1 MVPAWSYSSIKTF
14 EQCPKKYYHLRIK
27 KDVKDE
33 DSTATIY
40 GKELHTAAE
49 EFIRD
54 DKPIPA
60 KFSFLAPTLEALKN
74 IEGEKHCE
82 IKLGIAKRD
91 GKFAPCDF
99 FAKDVWWRGIADLL
113 IINEKTKTA
122 FLVDYKTSKN
132 AKYADTKQLDLLAGA
147 VFVHFPQIVEI
158 KSALLFVVCNDIVKK
173 KHEFMMKTSYLNSME
188 PQLVRLEAAIKT
200 NVWNPVSGPLC
211 KFCPVTECAHN
222 RKG

>member
-1 MVPAWSYSSIKTF
+1 MIPAWSYSSIKTF
-14 EQCPKKYYHLRIK
+14 DQCPKKYHHLRIL
-27 KDVKDE
+27 KDFKDE

-40 GKELHTAAE
+40 GKELHKAAE
-49 EFIRD
+49 DYIKEGT
-54 DKPIPA
+54 PIPPRFA
-60 KFSFLAPTLEALKN
+60 FLQPVMDSLSK

-113 IINEKTKTA
+113 IINEEKQTA
-122 FLVDYKTSKN
+122 YLVDYKTSKN

-147 VFVHFPQIVEI
+147 VFTHFPKVVEI
-158 KSALLFVVCNDIVKK
+158 KSALLFVVSNEIVKK
-173 KHEFMMKTSYLNSME
+173 KHEFMMQTSYLNSME
-188 PQLVRLEAAIKT
+188 PELVRLEAAIKT
-200 NVWNPVSGPLC
+200 NVWNPVPSPLC
-211 KFCPVTECAHN
+211 KFCPVTSCAHN

>member
-1 MVPAWSYSSIKTF
+1 MSLAWSYSSIKTF
-14 EQCPKKYYHLRIK
+14 DQCPKKYYHLRVL
-27 KDVKDE
+27 KDFKDE

-54 DKPIPA
+54 GKPIPA
-60 KFSFLAPTLEALKN
+60 KFSFITSTLEALAK
-74 IEGEKHCE
+74 IEGEKYCE
-82 IKLGIAKRD
+82 VKLGVAKRD

-113 IINEKTKTA
+113 IINEEKQTA
-122 FLVDYKTSKN
+122 YLVDYKTSKN

-147 VFVHFPQIVEI
+147 VFTHYPKIMEI
-158 KSALLFVVCNDIVKK
+158 KSALLFVVSNEIVKK
-173 KHEFMMKTSYLNSME
+173 EHEYIMRMSYLNSME
-188 PQLVRLEAAIKT
+188 PELTRLEAAMKT

-211 KFCPVTECAHN
+211 KFCPVTSCAHN
-222 RKG
+222 RKN